1 VKKVFFGT
9 TLRYPK
15 QEFMRMRKAAILAL
29 AFVSSIVFAE
39 NEITGKVVSVI
50 DGNTVELV
58 TDQSESYKITLFG
71 IDSPELGQD
80 YGDKAQKFL
89 QQLALDKIVNVR
101 IQGKDR
107 WGNRLGIVL
116 IEGKVDPRLELL
128 QEGLAWTAERNPIQE
143 LESIKEKAREKG
155 KGLWKEK
162 DPTPP

>member
-1 VKKVFFGT
+1 
-9 TLRYPK
+9 
-15 QEFMRMRKAAILAL
+15 MRKAATLAL
-29 AFVSSIVFAE
+29 TFVTSIVFAD
-39 NEITGKVVSVI
+39 NEIKGKVVSVI

-58 TDQSESYKITLFG
+58 TDQSESYKILLFG
-71 IDSPELGQD
+71 IDSPELGQE
-80 YGDKAQKFL
+80 YGEKAQKFL
-89 QQLALDKIVNVR
+89 QNMALDKNVNVK

-128 QEGLAWTAERNPIQE
+128 QAGLAWTTEINPIQE

-162 DPTPP
+162 DPTPPWTYRREQTMLQPKSR

>member
-1 VKKVFFGT
+1 
-9 TLRYPK
+9 
-15 QEFMRMRKAAILAL
+15 MS
-29 AFVSSIVFAE
+29 FVSAVVFAE

-58 TDQSESYKITLFG
+58 TDEKESYKILLFG
-71 IDSPELGQD
+71 IDSPELGQS
-80 YGDKAQKFL
+80 YGDKAHEFL
-89 QQLALDKIVNVR
+89 RKIILDKIVNVK

-116 IEGKVDPRLELL
+116 IDGIVDPRLELL
-128 QEGLAWTAERNPIQE
+128 QAGLAWTAEKNPIQE

-162 DPTPP
+162 DPTPPWTYRREQTMLQPKYR